1 VVGHHPRVECPG
13 PSPESVNRDH
23 RGLFWRPVDA
33 LPLAERGSHRA
44 KRASGRERAVHYSFH
59 SVFGLPCRVTGAAGA
74 GGCVHGEKPS
84 GNLCEGLIV
93 WISRENVG

>member
-1 VVGHHPRVECPG
+1 M
-13 PSPESVNRDH
+13 
-23 RGLFWRPVDA
+23 
-33 LPLAERGSHRA
+33 
-44 KRASGRERAVHYSFH
+44 HYSFH